1 LPPFACDL
9 HVLGMPPAFN
19 LSQDQTLQ
27 LKNWRSIFQEQK
39 LKVVKARIRMDSA
52 LLPVFRE
59 DLAD

>member
-1 LPPFACDL
+1 L

-39 LKVVKARIRMDSA
+39 LKVVTAGFLA
-52 LLPVFRE
+52 EPLPPPVFRE